1 MDNYLCPCGYVYSEE
16 LGSPSHGIAPGTKFA
31 DIPSDWKCPVCG
43 LPKDYFGSRTET
55 LNAVGITD
63 TK

>member
-1 MDNYLCPCGYVYSEE
+1 MDNYICPCGYIYSEE
-16 LGSPSHGIAPGTKFA
+16 LGCPSQGVAPGTKFE

-43 LPKDYFGSRTET
+43 LSKDYFGSRTET